1 MKCTISVDGELTESF
16 EMFCKVLSYCWSTM
30 DTSLLESTRLA
41 SPDMSTGVPY
51 KIRILKEAVGFDLL
65 PLAKPQETTEPRAF
79 LKADTLRRMFGTL
92 PLIYL
97 TTQHALLVQQIQL
110 EHHLS

>member
-1 MKCTISVDGELTESF
+1 MKCTSVDGELTESF

-65 PLAKPQETTEPRAF
+65 PLAKPHNYRTESF
-79 LKADTLRRMFGTL
+79 LEGRYPEENVR
-92 PLIYL
+92 
-97 TTQHALLVQQIQL
+97 QI
-110 EHHLS
+110 SMD